1 MRSFSPPPSLRALT
15 DLRFLTPTDSPQV
28 DRSSLFWSGHFLALG
43 QGPAESPISTSSPP
57 AGTMTFAYK
66 LYELTHAG
74 DLFLPATATHSLS
87 ESLLEDTDREAR
99 ANFIWWAADGSF
111 FCITQQERF
120 AQIVLPKYFKHNVY
134 GSFLRQ
140 MNLYGFKRFKC
151 RDLGLTLDET
161 EGFRHESF
169 LRERSDLLHL
179 VRRRVGADGKE
190 EDSPRSHLRDEDDAL
205 EALKA
210 ELDEIHHRGDESW
223 KDLRSDS
230 GASTTNSQFSET
242 KGRLGVLVG
251 RCETLGAR
259 VTDLQQLASSLEH
272 RMADMARQDAE
283 SRQMLCAHEES
294 IRVLLGCLTQFGFPV
309 PHGNA
314 GFQPTTAPD
323 SDENQDSM
331 IDPTP
336 PLKAEEAVALRWPNT
351 SQSTIDMRTDL

>member
-28 DRSSLFWSGHFLALG
+28 DRSSLFWSGRLLPSFPLPVPGTL
-43 QGPAESPISTSSPP
+43 ESPSLTSSPP
-57 AGTMTFAYK
+57 AVTMTFSYK

-230 GASTTNSQFSET
+230 GASTTNSQFSVPISST
-242 KGRLGVLVG
+242 SLLPLLLFRVPFLVFC
-251 RCETLGAR
+251 RI
-259 VTDLQQLASSLEH
+259 LAPCP
-272 RMADMARQDAE
+272 R
-283 SRQMLCAHEES
+283 
-294 IRVLLGCLTQFGFPV
+294 
-309 PHGNA
+309 
-314 GFQPTTAPD
+314 
-323 SDENQDSM
+323 
-331 IDPTP
+331 
-336 PLKAEEAVALRWPNT
+336 AV
-351 SQSTIDMRTDL
+351 